1 MKKILFTLLLAA
13 LLLTMLP
20 LTAMAEEPDPAE
32 DGESP
37 ENEEEPGNAWGIP
50 ADDVIWYG
58 FYDEEPVAWLV
69 LDAGQT
75 NMGTEGLFLLTR
87 GLVDKK
93 QVVYDEDSTLWEGS
107 LAQEWC
113 TAFAEKAFSPAESAL
128 VPKTSKHDEQT
139 RLYLLD
145 WREMDLK
152 EEQVFFLSV
161 IELEQYFGSYGGD
174 NKTTIKKSSLEDY
187 YWLRSPIFYHD
198 DYHGMVMQ
206 NGTVHDYLPNH
217 HWSARPCMNLTLQ
230 DAIWVLPAED
240 AGEPGPVRNPDRTE
254 GEAQEWK
261 LIVPLPKHEFRA
273 KTVSLEK
280 ERLTVRYS
288 GASMGEQAMLSLL
301 ARDADGAPLGLW
313 RLERPTS
320 AEGKLE
326 VNLKALELPENAELY
341 LFCEAL
347 NGAFRT
353 NTASPLQALE
363 WKATAPGK

>member
-1 MKKILFTLLLAA
+1 
-13 LLLTMLP
+13 
-20 LTAMAEEPDPAE
+20 
-32 DGESP
+32 
-37 ENEEEPGNAWGIP
+37 
-50 ADDVIWYG
+50 
-58 FYDEEPVAWLV
+58 
-69 LDAGQT
+69 
-75 NMGTEGLFLLTR
+75 
-87 GLVDKK
+87 
-93 QVVYDEDSTLWEGS
+93 
-107 LAQEWC
+107 
-113 TAFAEKAFSPAESAL
+113 
-128 VPKTSKHDEQT
+128 
-139 RLYLLD
+139 
-145 WREMDLK
+145 
-152 EEQVFFLSV
+152 
-161 IELEQYFGSYGGD
+161 
-174 NKTTIKKSSLEDY
+174 
-187 YWLRSPIFYHD
+187 
-198 DYHGMVMQ
+198 
-206 NGTVHDYLPNH
+206 
-217 HWSARPCMNLTLQ
+217 MNLTLQ

-240 AGEPGPVRNPDRTE
+240 AGEPGPVRNPERTE

-261 LIVPLPKHEFRA
+261 LIVPLAKHEFRA

-363 WKATAPGK
+363 WKATSR